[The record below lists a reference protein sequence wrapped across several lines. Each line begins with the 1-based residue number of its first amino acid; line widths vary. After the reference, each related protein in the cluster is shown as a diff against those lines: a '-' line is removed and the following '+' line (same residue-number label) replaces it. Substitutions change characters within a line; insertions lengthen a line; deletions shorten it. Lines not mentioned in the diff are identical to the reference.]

1 MRLLGIPWSTNVE
14 RVTLAL
20 AYKRVE
26 AELVEVDPS
35 DRSQVRQ
42 LSGQELVPVL
52 IDGDDVVADS
62 LTILRHLERRHPD
75 PPLWPS
81 GPARRAE
88 LDLALEWFDR
98 VWKVAPN
105 AIESDPGRT
114 DELAAMMDAHLDM
127 FEGLLY
133 GRDHLLG
140 ELTALDF
147 AAYPFLKYAAG
158 RDPADDEPFHRILD
172 EHQSVEGRPGLAG
185 WIRRTG

>member
-62 LTILRHLERRHPD
+62 LTILRHL
-75 PPLWPS
+75 
-81 GPARRAE
+81 AR
-88 LDLALEWFDR
+88 
-98 VWKVAPN
+98 
-105 AIESDPGRT
+105 GRT
-114 DELAAMMDAHLDM
+114 
-127 FEGLLY
+127 
-133 GRDHLLG
+133 
-140 ELTALDF
+140 TT
-147 AAYPFLKYAAG
+147 AAG
-158 RDPADDEPFHRILD
+158 GA
-172 EHQSVEGRPGLAG
+172 
-185 WIRRTG
+185 

>member
-1 MRLLGIPWSTNVE
+1 
-14 RVTLAL
+14 
-20 AYKRVE
+20 
-26 AELVEVDPS
+26 
-35 DRSQVRQ
+35 
-42 LSGQELVPVL
+42 
-52 IDGDDVVADS
+52 
-62 LTILRHLERRHPD
+62 
-75 PPLWPS
+75 
-81 GPARRAE
+81 
-88 LDLALEWFDR
+88 
-98 VWKVAPN
+98 VAPN